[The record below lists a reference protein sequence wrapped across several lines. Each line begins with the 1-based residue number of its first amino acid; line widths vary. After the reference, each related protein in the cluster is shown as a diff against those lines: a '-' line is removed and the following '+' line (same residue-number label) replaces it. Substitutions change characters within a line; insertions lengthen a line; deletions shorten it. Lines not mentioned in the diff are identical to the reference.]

1 MQLERMLASAAQARS
16 CRSRFMSLLSS
27 DEIAAMV
34 CAPITQR
41 CRALDIGRSVNL
53 ARYIT
58 AW

>member
-1 MQLERMLASAAQARS
+1 MLASAAQARS